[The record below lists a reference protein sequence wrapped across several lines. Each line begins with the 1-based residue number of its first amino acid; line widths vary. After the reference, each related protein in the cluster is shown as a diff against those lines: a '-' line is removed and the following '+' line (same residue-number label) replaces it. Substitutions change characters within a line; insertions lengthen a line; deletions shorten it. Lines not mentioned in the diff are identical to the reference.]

1 MAQTIFMFRIDLGFN
16 PDKGYGAT
24 VLDVQRQMVKGVK
37 GSSIRQLLRN
47 ISAVVAEEE
56 QKKRRFPMESGGP
69 KLIITPEEAG
79 NGIR

>member
-1 MAQTIFMFRIDLGFN
+1 MFRVDIGFN
-16 PDKGYGAT
+16 ADKGYGAT
-24 VLDVQRQMVKGVK
+24 VLDVTENKIKGIK

-79 NGIR
+79 NGLR